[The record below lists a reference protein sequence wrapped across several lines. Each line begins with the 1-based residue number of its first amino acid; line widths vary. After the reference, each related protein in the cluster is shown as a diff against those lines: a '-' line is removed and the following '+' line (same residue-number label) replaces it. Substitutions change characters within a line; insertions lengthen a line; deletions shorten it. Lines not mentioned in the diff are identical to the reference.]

1 MYRIPQPAPAELNSY
16 YQKYSEELKARIE
29 EVLSGKSFLKK
40 LGSLVVCVQ
49 LIPGSNTDKFL
60 HFCSTNEGLEV
71 LLCGDWNS
79 QLDLI
84 KKIHRDFKFDIDK
97 WQTNIT
103 KGRLEKGE
111 YLMDGKDAE
120 GHIIVDHFNFL
131 LRQIFIEGMYD
142 SEIFDKL
149 ALIRSKDLTVCPYC
163 GRSKV
168 VIGEEVGERV
178 SKPPLD
184 HFLPKTKYPFL
195 AVNYYNLIPCCTTC
209 NQMDNKGDYDPLS
222 HLPLKFRL
230 MNPYCFYDQ
239 IVRFSYTYNGL
250 GDYDEN
256 SFLVNSSAE
265 NSDFEEGYFKK
276 LKIRS
281 FYSQEQLR
289 VSNMYQR
296 MVNVNGQGG
305 VFLENLGVE
314 KKTNLLEMFV
324 IGQPLNDEMA
334 KKSCFYKFDKE
345 IYEQMLKEFG
355 IEN

>member
-1 MYRIPQPAPAELNSY
+1 MYRIPQPTPRELNSY

-29 EVLSGKSFLKK
+29 EVLNGKSFLKK
-40 LGSLVVCVQ
+40 LGSLVVRVQ
-49 LIPGSNTDKFL
+49 IISGSYTEKFL
-60 HFCSTNEGLEV
+60 RLCITNEGLKL
-71 LLCGDWNS
+71 LLCGDWDS
-79 QLDLI
+79 QLKLI
-84 KKIHRDFKFDIDK
+84 KDIHRDFISDIEK
-97 WQTNIT
+97 WQTKIT
-103 KGRLEKGE
+103 KDRLEKGE
-111 YLMDGKDAE
+111 YLADGKDAE
-120 GHIIVDHFNFL
+120 GHVIVDHFNFL

-142 SEIFDKL
+142 SEVFDKL
-149 ALIRSKDLTVCPYC
+149 SLIQSKDLEVCPYC

-209 NQMDNKGDYDPLS
+209 NQMDNKGDYDPFS
-222 HLPLKFRL
+222 HLSSRLRL

-250 GDYDEN
+250 GDYAEN
-256 SFLVNSSAE
+256 SFLVNSNAE

-276 LKIRS
+276 LKLRS

-296 MVNVNGQGG
+296 MVNVNGKGE
-305 VFLENLGVE
+305 VFLENLGIE
-314 KKTNLLEMFV
+314 KNTNFLEMFV
-324 IGQPLNDEMA
+324 LGQSLNDEMA
-334 KKSCFYKFDKE
+334 TKCCYYKFDKD

-355 IEN
+355 IEE